1 MRPRCAL
8 GLLALGCLAL
18 TARAGEP
25 RPLEFHLTFDRTV
38 CAEPFTGRIYVL
50 LSKNPISQLPAG
62 PSWFKPEP
70 FFARDVK
77 DWKLGETR
85 VVAAGALA
93 HPEPLAKLTRGDWWV
108 TAVMDRDCGA
118 RSFARGEGNGYSK
131 PARLNLDPA
140 SSGPVKLVLDQIF
153 RAPPFK
159 ETERVKL
166 VDIESK
172 LLSAFH
178 GRPVRLRAGVVL
190 PKSFVQ
196 ENERR
201 YPVVIPGFS
210 GTHLMAHAAAARNA
224 TEVDGVEMIH
234 VMLDPDCRL
243 GHHVF
248 ADSDNN
254 GPCGKA
260 LVEELIPHIERTC
273 RGLGTPAARFVTGH
287 SSGGWSS
294 LWLQVAYPDFFG
306 GCWSTAP
313 DPVDFRDFQKVN
325 IYEPG
330 VNLFTDARG
339 EPRPLARKGDKVLV
353 HYKPFSDMEAVMGRG
368 GQLGSFEAVFSPKGP
383 DGRPKP
389 LWDRATGQVDAA
401 VAQTWERYDI
411 RLVLERNWKQL
422 GPKLAGKLHVYMG
435 EKDNFYLE
443 GATLL
448 LKRALARLGSDAV
461 VELFPGRDH
470 RSLVDTALRRRI
482 AREMAARYRAASRG
496 QNPNVES
503 RNPKQIRIP
512 NTQ

>member
-8 GLLALGCLAL
+8 GLLALGCLTL

-25 RPLEFHLTFDRTV
+25 RPLEFHLTFDKVAT
-38 CAEPFTGRIYVL
+38 AEPFTGRIYVL
-50 LSKNPISQLPAG
+50 LSRNEIKQLPAG
-62 PSWFKPEP
+62 PNWFKPEP
-70 FFARDVK
+70 FFALDVR
-77 DWKLGETR
+77 DWKPGETR
-85 VVAAGALA
+85 VVNAGALA
-93 HPEPLAKLTRGDWWV
+93 HPEPLAKLSKGDWWV
-108 TAVMDRDCGA
+108 TAIMDLDRGA
-118 RSFARGEGNGYSK
+118 RSFARGESNGYSK
-131 PARLNLDPA
+131 PVRLTLDAA
-140 SSGPVKLVLDQIF
+140 SSGPVKLVLDQVF
-153 RAPPFK
+153 RAPAFK
-159 ETERVKL
+159 ETERIKL

-190 PKSFVQ
+190 PKSFSA
-196 ENERR
+196 ERDRR
-201 YPVVIPGFS
+201 YPVIYEIPGFN
-210 GTHLMAHAAAARNA
+210 GTHAMAHMAAARNA
-224 TEVDGVEMIH
+224 TEVDGLEMIH

-260 LVEELIPHIERTC
+260 LVEELVPHIERTF

-330 VNLFTDARG
+330 INLFTDAWG
-339 EPRPLARKGDKVLV
+339 EPRPLARKGDKILF

-383 DGRPKP
+383 DGLPKP
-389 LWDRATGQVDAA
+389 LWDRTTGKIDAA

-411 RLVLERNWKQL
+411 RLNLERNWKQL

-435 EKDNFYLE
+435 DKDNFYLE

-448 LKRALARLGSDAV
+448 LKQALARLGSDAV

-470 RSLVDTALRRRI
+470 GSLVDTALRRRI
-482 AREMAARYRAASRG
+482 AREMAERYRRG
-496 QNPNVES
+496 QNPKPEVRGGS
-503 RNPKQIRIP
+503 
-512 NTQ
+512 